1 MDKEEMLKELL
12 EEGYSEEEALDE
24 VDKRLLEQEQFEWFI
39 FQHIIDNRNK
49 WSDRVSDRLF
59 YIVSFIAQLSAG
71 FFMWVVAGW
80 KNGIDCVWGKSR
92 VFVT

>member
-24 VDKRLLEQEQFEWFI
+24 VDKRLLEQEQFEWCI

-49 WSDRVSDRLF
+49 
-59 YIVSFIAQLSAG
+59 
-71 FFMWVVAGW
+71 
-80 KNGIDCVWGKSR
+80 
-92 VFVT
+92 

>member
-12 EEGYSEEEALDE
+12 EEGYGEEEALDE

-49 WSDRVSDRLF
+49 
-59 YIVSFIAQLSAG
+59 
-71 FFMWVVAGW
+71 
-80 KNGIDCVWGKSR
+80 
-92 VFVT
+92 

>member
-12 EEGYSEEEALDE
+12 EKGYSEEEALDE

-49 WSDRVSDRLF
+49 
-59 YIVSFIAQLSAG
+59 
-71 FFMWVVAGW
+71 
-80 KNGIDCVWGKSR
+80 
-92 VFVT
+92 

>member
-1 MDKEEMLKELL
+1 MHTFEELYQKYL

-49 WSDRVSDRLF
+49 
-59 YIVSFIAQLSAG
+59 
-71 FFMWVVAGW
+71 
-80 KNGIDCVWGKSR
+80 
-92 VFVT
+92 